1 MYGFES
7 TKGEHNMTKGKI
19 LSLFMA
25 LIMLAMPIAASAQSV
40 TTDDITLTFSW
51 WGGDSRHE
59 ATQAAVEKFMEK
71 YPNITVETTFGAWSG
86 WAEATGLKLAT
97 DTGEDVMQYNWNW
110 ISEFAGSGDVL
121 ADLSQYPEVLDTT
134 QFPAAALAASELD
147 GKLQGIPISTTA
159 RTLYWNGNTFE
170 KAGIETPTT
179 FEGLL
184 AAGKTFKEVLGD
196 EYYPLHLGEY
206 DRMIFMVYYLESMY
220 NKAWVVDGQLNYT
233 KEEIMEGLAM
243 IDQLEDEHVLPLI
256 SMVSDYAADPIDQS
270 DRWINGYW
278 AGNYNWNTSF
288 ANVLNALPEDQQ
300 DGFVIGTMFT
310 DLPYMGGYNKI
321 SMLFVIP
328 ESSEHKVEAAAL
340 INFLLSEKEGVMAMG
355 SQRGVPASAQGLA
368 IASENNIV
376 DEDTLLATKNA
387 LDSGWNGF
395 PLDPTFE
402 STALRGNPDGVYS
415 VVFGNLSA
423 DQISVEEAADQLIA
437 GINEQLGN

>member
-1 MYGFES
+1 
-7 TKGEHNMTKGKI
+7 MTKGKI
-19 LSLFMA
+19 LSLLMA
-25 LIMLAMPIAASAQSV
+25 LVLLAMPLTAMAQSV
-40 TTDDITLTFSW
+40 TTDEVTITMSW

-59 ATQAAVEKFMEK
+59 ATQAAVEKFMEA

-121 ADLSQYPEVLDTT
+121 TDLYQYPDVLDTT
-134 QFPAAALAASELD
+134 QFPAAALATSEID

-159 RTLYWNGNTFE
+159 RTLYWNGNTFT
-170 KAGIETPTT
+170 KAGIEVPTT
-179 FEGLL
+179 FDGLV

-233 KEEIMEGLAM
+233 KEEVMEGLAM
-243 IDQLEDEHVLPLI
+243 IDMLEDEHVLPLI

-300 DGFVIGTMFT
+300 DGFVISTMFT
-310 DLPYMGGYNKI
+310 DLPNKGGYNKI
-321 SMLFVIP
+321 SMLFVVP

-340 INFLLSEKEGVMAMG
+340 INFLLSEEAGVIAMA
-355 SQRGVPASAQGLA
+355 SQRGVPASAAGRE
-368 IASENNIV
+368 IASAKDIIDAN
-376 DEDTLLATKNA
+376 TLLATKYA
-387 LDSGWNGF
+387 LDSGWNTF
-395 PLDPTFE
+395 PLDSSFE
-402 STALRGNPDGVYS
+402 STALRGSPDGVYA

-423 DQISVEEAADQLIA
+423 GLITVDEAADLLIA